1 MPWDADNINILHAR
15 SVQKT
20 RTETTQ
26 QIAVPH
32 GIPWISGKRQ
42 PPRDICICIG
52 IGICICICV
61 CICVCVCICIC
72 ICMCVCICIC
82 MCVCIYIYITLYYN
96 ILYHIDF
103 YHQKS
108 FFPSTTSSP
117 LSLLGR
123 LSLHSLSHGTCLFF
137 VDSGKIK
144 EPCKKMGKFT
154 GMCETCG
161 LFMFC

>member
-1 MPWDADNINILHAR
+1 MPWDTGNINILHAR

-20 RTETTQ
+20 RMETTQ

-72 ICMCVCICIC
+72 MCVCICIC
-82 MCVCIYIYITLYYN
+82 MCVCIYIYYI
-96 ILYHIDF
+96 ILQYIISYRFLPPEIIFPIDNF
-103 YHQKS
+103 IS
-108 FFPSTTSSP
+108 PFPP
-117 LSLLGR
+117 RQALLAFPEPWNVP
-123 LSLHSLSHGTCLFF
+123 FF

>member
-1 MPWDADNINILHAR
+1 M
-15 SVQKT
+15 
-20 RTETTQ
+20 ETTQ

-52 IGICICICV
+52 YRYMYMYMCMYM
-61 CICVCVCICIC
+61 
-72 ICMCVCICIC
+72 CMCMYMYMYMYVCMYMYMYVC
-82 MCVCIYIYITLYYN
+82 MYIYITLYYN

-123 LSLHSLSHGTCLFF
+123 LSLHSLSHGTCLFLWTRGKSKNRVKRWGNSQECVKHAAFSCF
-137 VDSGKIK
+137 VNCLIPFPQNS
-144 EPCKKMGKFT
+144 
-154 GMCETCG
+154 
-161 LFMFC
+161 LW

>member
-1 MPWDADNINILHAR
+1 MYMYMY
-15 SVQKT
+15 
-20 RTETTQ
+20 
-26 QIAVPH
+26 
-32 GIPWISGKRQ
+32 
-42 PPRDICICIG
+42 
-52 IGICICICV
+52 V
-61 CICVCVCICIC
+61 CMYMYMYVC
-72 ICMCVCICIC
+72 M
-82 MCVCIYIYITLYYN
+82 YIYITLYYN